1 MTAWDDA
8 AASADAAG
16 VAVRTVEGEEVERAI
31 GTWQAVWGAPV
42 IERNLLTALEH
53 AGNYVA
59 VAFAGDQPVG
69 AAAGFFGPPASATL
83 HSHVAGVVG
92 GAAGKGVGV
101 ALKLHQRAW
110 CLDRGVTSMTW
121 TYDPLIARNAHF
133 NLARLGARVHEYL
146 VNHYGAMTDGINA
159 GDESD
164 RALARWDL
172 TMPWPPA
179 PPAIPADAVVAL
191 ADQVGSPSAAE
202 VPADA
207 SALIAAI
214 PSDIETLR
222 REQPALGLAW
232 RRALRDV
239 LAPRLDAGWSV
250 TGYSRDHGYLLE
262 APA

>member
-16 VAVRTVEGEEVERAI
+16 VTIRTVAGEELELATEAWRLIWNEA
-31 GTWQAVWGAPV
+31 V
-42 IERNLLTALEH
+42 IERHLLTALAH

-59 VAFAGDQPVG
+59 VAFASGRPVG
-69 AAAGFFGPPASATL
+69 AAAGFFGPPAAATL
-83 HSHVAGVVG
+83 HSHVAGVVPG
-92 GAAGKGVGV
+92 SAGKGVGV

-133 NLARLGARVHEYL
+133 NLARLGARVEEYM
-146 VNHYGAMTDGINA
+146 VHHYGAMTDGINA

-164 RALARWDL
+164 RALAHWDL
-172 TMPWPPA
+172 ERPWPPA
-179 PPAIPADAVVAL
+179 PPRLPADAAVAL
-191 ADQVGSPSAAE
+191 ASDAGSPVVSD
-202 VPADA
+202 VPAQA
-207 SALIAAI
+207 SAVIAAI
-214 PSDIETLR
+214 PSDIEALR
-222 REQPALGLAW
+222 RENPARGLAW
-232 RRALRDV
+232 RRALRTV
-239 LAPRLDAGWSV
+239 LSPRLAAGWSV